1 MGTSVGDPSAL
12 INAACANSNPLCNH
26 IVARLSVCLSGVRG
40 HHHASVAKLQ
50 AHQEGT
56 LRVESIG
63 AAHIDATISQE
74 LQESD
79 VVPAVALQGET
90 NSKKIKAT

>member
-1 MGTSVGDPSAL
+1 M
-12 INAACANSNPLCNH
+12 
-26 IVARLSVCLSGVRG
+26 SVCLSGVRG

-50 AHQEGT
+50 AHGRTHQEGT

-74 LQESD
+74 LQQSD
-79 VVPAVALQGET
+79 VVPAVALQEET
-90 NSKKIKAT
+90 NSKK